1 MKSCQLSIFILLL
14 SLSTSFRSISQSIE
28 SNSFRKLFITHYY
41 NEKPELF
48 NTIQLNDADSIA
60 TGIFKNTLQLSYFS
74 MIKDTVNLVN
84 TNLVIAAYYW
94 CIDQKQTAS
103 DYYVEVIK
111 LSENQKDKTKYGQAL
126 NHTVFISE
134 LLQTHDHTIELLKK
148 KLRLSESI
156 ANKDDII
163 KSFTAI
169 IRHYLDLHLYDK
181 ADLYYMSLHDF
192 LKTENITSLT
202 LEVNLQLWRFNQLKQ
217 LDNQALLIE
226 KQIDRE
232 FAASKKPLDFLAY
245 SIYLLENN
253 ILEIRD
259 IETLEFLFSGNEK
272 NKDYLVNSALNELF
286 AAYFL
291 ESDNQKSVHFL
302 NLAVNSYGK
311 LASDTEKRNKS
322 ISDLLSDQVFI
333 DKVKSDFYAN
343 SKQQTDNK
351 AIYILFMVFSVLL
364 LFYIVYKIRVF
375 KTKNQLEVQHLNN
388 LLIELKKRFED
399 DKMELDDLV
408 IKREEHIRLEL
419 LEFKKLDFE
428 LKDALKKAEEANYL
442 KNAFLS
448 NMSHEIR
455 TPLNGILNFSNLL
468 EVELAIIEETE
479 LYEYANSIQKSGEKL
494 LHLLNNIIDISRFEA
509 NDMELKLVSCNIASI
524 AESAVNAHLIIAKQ
538 KGINIISDFTKVP
551 NVQADVETLTR
562 VLSELI
568 DNAVKFTD
576 KGYIKV
582 GIHYVH
588 ESNQVEISIID
599 TGAGIDKSYL
609 PQIFEAFRHD
619 SLGYTRQY
627 QGAGLGLP
635 LAQRMTQLMG
645 GEFQIDSEKGTGT
658 VIRLMLKISGINE
671 QPDIPKVTI
680 IKIDNAAN
688 LKGKKVFVVED
699 DHSNMLVISKLL
711 GSASEIFKAYD
722 GDEALKI
729 ISDSINKGFLFDLML
744 FDINL
749 PAPWDGIKLMH
760 FIKEKYPQ
768 YQNIPFIAQTAYA
781 MMGDRDRF
789 IEAGFNEYLAKP
801 IRKELLME
809 AISKVLV

>member
-1 MKSCQLSIFILLL
+1 MKYCQISVFILLL
-14 SLSTSFRSISQSIE
+14 FISNGFKLFSQSIE
-28 SNSFRKLFITHYY
+28 TNSFRKIYVTHYY

-48 NTIQLNDADSIA
+48 KTLQLKYADSIA
-60 TGIFKNTLQLSYFS
+60 TGIFEKTLQLSYFS
-74 MIKDTVNLVN
+74 MIKDTANQVK
-84 TNLVIAAYYW
+84 TNLEIAAFYW
-94 CIDQKQTAS
+94 FIDQKQTAS
-103 DYYVEVIK
+103 DYYSDVIK
-111 LSENQKDKTKYGQAL
+111 LTENQKDKTIYGQAL
-126 NHTVFISE
+126 NYSVFISE
-134 LLQTHDHTIELLKK
+134 LLRTNDYTIELLKK
-148 KLRLSESI
+148 KLRLSEST
-156 ANKDDII
+156 ANKEVII
-163 KSFTAI
+163 LSFTAI
-169 IRHYLDLHLYDK
+169 IRHYLDLHLLDK
-181 ADLYYMSLHDF
+181 ADLYYMSLQDF
-192 LKTENITSLT
+192 LKTNNKISLP
-202 LEVNLQLWRFNQLKQ
+202 LEVNLQLWRFNKLKK

-226 KQIDRE
+226 EQIERE
-232 FAASKKPLDFLAY
+232 FAVSNKSLDFLTY
-245 SIYLLENN
+245 SIYRFENNLLEMKDVE
-253 ILEIRD
+253 ILESLITVLKINQD
-259 IETLEFLFSGNEK
+259 N
-272 NKDYLVNSALNELF
+272 LVNSALNELI
-286 AAYFL
+286 ADYF
-291 ESDNQKSVHFL
+291 SKTDNQKSLHYS
-302 NLAVNSYGK
+302 NLALQSFGK
-311 LASDTEKRNKS
+311 LMSDSEVRNS
-322 ISDLLSDQVFI
+322 AIADLLSNQIFI
-333 DKVKSDFYAN
+333 EKVKTDFYAN
-343 SKQQTDNK
+343 SNQKSENK
-351 AIYILFMVFSVLL
+351 IVYILFMVFLMLL
-364 LFYIVYKIRVF
+364 LLYFTYKIRSF
-375 KTKNQLEVQHLNN
+375 KKKNQLEVQQLNN
-388 LLIELKKRFED
+388 ELIELKKRFED

-408 IKREEHIRLEL
+408 IKREEQIRMEL

-468 EVELAIIEETE
+468 EVELAIIEEPE

-524 AESAVNAHLIIAKQ
+524 AETAVNAHLIIAKQ

-582 GIHYVH
+582 GIHYIH
-588 ESNQVEISIID
+588 ESNQVEIAIID
-599 TGAGIDKSYL
+599 TGVGIDKSYL

-645 GEFQIDSEKGTGT
+645 GDFLIDSEKGAGT
-658 VIRLMLKISGINE
+658 VIRLKLKISGINE
-671 QPDIPKVTI
+671 LPVIPKI
-680 IKIDNAAN
+680 IKKSENVVS

-711 GSASEIFKAYD
+711 GNDTEISKAYD

-729 ISDSINKGFLFDLML
+729 IFDSINKGFLFDLML

-768 YQNIPFIAQTAYA
+768 YKNIPFIAQTAYA

-789 IEAGFNEYLAKP
+789 IEAGFNEYMAKP